1 MPFLN
6 MYKFSVC
13 VCISVCVFVSRHVL
27 FPSRRDSMR
36 TLASECKIDEADF
49 TDWLFF
55 LPSNL
60 IEEIITH
67 PEALSANT

>member
-6 MYKFSVC
+6 MYKFPVC

-36 TLASECKIDEADF
+36 TLASECKIAEADF
-49 TDWLFF
+49 TD
-55 LPSNL
+55 
-60 IEEIITH
+60 
-67 PEALSANT
+67 